1 MDTAAADS
9 AAADSASVESTLST
23 FPLDSRRCTLML
35 PAPSITT
42 PPPPAHS
49 ANTLLPAAVHVTVH
63 ALLVPTVHGVL
74 APTFRISS

>member
-35 PAPSITT
+35 PAPSI

-63 ALLVPTVHGVL
+63 GVLVPTVHGVL
-74 APTFRISS
+74 APTFRFSS